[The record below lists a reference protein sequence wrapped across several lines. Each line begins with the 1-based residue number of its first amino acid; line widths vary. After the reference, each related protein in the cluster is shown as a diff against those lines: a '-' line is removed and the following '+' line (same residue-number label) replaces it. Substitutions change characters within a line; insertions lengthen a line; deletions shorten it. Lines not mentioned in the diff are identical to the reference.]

1 MINSD
6 VELLHGWQW
15 LRLWLVICCGEIN
28 REAGGGFISPVTH
41 ACKVSLIS
49 EHSLHDQGLWLV
61 SHHPGTEEEEGEGK
75 HVDCE

>member
-15 LRLWLVICCGEIN
+15 LRLRLVICCGEIN
-28 REAGGGFISPVTH
+28 REASGGLIPPVTH

-49 EHSLHDQGLWLV
+49 EHSRDDKGLWQV
-61 SHHPGTEEEEGEGK
+61 CHHNSTEEEEGEGG
-75 HVDCE
+75 HVH